1 MEARI
6 LIVDDHEIVRK
17 GIRDIIR
24 QARPEWNI
32 CGEASSGTEAVQLS
46 KALKPDVAIL
56 DIAMPGMSGID
67 AASQIAGLR
76 DRCRVLLF
84 TMYESKQLAAA
95 VHRAKAQGYV
105 LKSQAAHDL
114 IVAIDRILAGGTF
127 FGGVDRKGTPAKKT
141 PSGGKLL
148 LCRGLAISCS

>member
-24 QARPEWNI
+24 ESRPEWEI
-32 CGEASSGTEAVQLS
+32 CGEASSGAEAIELG

-56 DIAMPGMSGID
+56 DISMPGMSGVE
-67 AASQIAGLR
+67 AASQIAGLQG
-76 DRCRVLLF
+76 RCCVLLF
-84 TMYESKQLAAA
+84 TMYESKNLASLAR
-95 VHRAKAQGYV
+95 RAQTQGYV
-105 LKSQAAHDL
+105 LKSQAANHL
-114 IVAIDRILAGGTF
+114 ILAIDRVLAGGTF
-127 FGGVDRKGTPAKKT
+127 FGGPDPESTPGKK

-148 LCRGLAISCS
+148 LCKDLCPAGT